1 VSAPTC
7 WTVRHQYDVH
17 YLLPLSANDQ
27 IISSQSQKTVPK
39 YMWLTILPSVH
50 PSIYCVSW
58 NEHEREETTHWRD
71 DSVRS
76 TMVRRTLHLFIFCLY
91 IYIYIYIFFSSNT
104 YIIYIF
110 YPPCFG
116 EQSCVCVLDAWALIT
131 TGRVLL
137 NTSSCPA
144 ANILAGNRQLLQTYS
159 ILATVIN
166 KAVLVSQNVDQ
177 LPIS

>member
-1 VSAPTC
+1 
-7 WTVRHQYDVH
+7 
-17 YLLPLSANDQ
+17 
-27 IISSQSQKTVPK
+27 
-39 YMWLTILPSVH
+39 
-50 PSIYCVSW
+50 VSW
-58 NEHEREETTHWRD
+58 NEHEREETTQFDRPWYD
-71 DSVRS
+71 A
-76 TMVRRTLHLFIFCLY
+76 LYIYLFFVC
-91 IYIYIYIFFSSNT
+91 IYIYIYIFFSLLTLILS
-104 YIIYIF
+104 IFF

-137 NTSSCPA
+137 NTSSCAA
-144 ANILAGNRQLLQTYS
+144 ANILAGNRQLLQTHS